1 MTLIRVLFVDDE
13 QELLEG
19 LRDLLRPRRRE
30 WRMDFVLGGHAALGK
45 LDEHAYDVVV
55 TDMRMP
61 GMDGAAL
68 LAEVQH
74 RQPNA
79 IRIVLSGYAEAAAV
93 ARAARVAHRFI
104 GKPCDPAELSRMIE
118 RSIALGALTET
129 EGLRRAAVRT
139 TDLPRLP
146 ELHRRLTALLDD
158 GRATLEDAA
167 TLVAQDIAVCA
178 SVLQLANCAFF
189 NRARPVTGLHEAV
202 AYVGLQT
209 LSAMTLAAG
218 AVAELRPARP
228 IPGFSLEDVQTHG
241 AHVARVARKL
251 LSDPRMQDDAV
262 SAAMLH
268 DIGLLILAVEE
279 PDYLAAVLAA
289 ARDEGRSAVEIEY
302 EWRGISHAEVG
313 AHLLALWGLPHE
325 LVEAV
330 AFHHRPDA
338 APRPTLDAVAAVHIA
353 DALVRDEPLDDD
365 YIAALG
371 VEHRVPE
378 WRALAQRETVVAPTA
393 AILRTSNR

>member
-30 WRMDFVLGGHAALGK
+30 WRMDFALGAHAALDK
-45 LDEHAYDVVV
+45 LDEHTYDVVI

-68 LAEVQH
+68 LAEVQQ

-79 IRIVLSGYAEAAAV
+79 IRVVLSGYAEAAAV
-93 ARAARVAHRFI
+93 MRAARVAHRFI
-104 GKPCDPAELSRMIE
+104 GKPCDPAELTRMIE
-118 RSIALGALTET
+118 RSVALGALTAK
-129 EGLRRAAVRT
+129 EGLRRAAVRA

-146 ELHRRLTALLDD
+146 ELHRRLVALLDD
-158 GRATLEDAA
+158 GDATLEDAA
-167 TLVAQDIAVCA
+167 TLVEQDIVVCA
-178 SVLQLANCAFF
+178 RVLQLANCAFF
-189 NRARPVTGLHEAV
+189 NRSRPVTGVHEAV

-218 AVAELRPARP
+218 AAAELRPARE
-228 IPGFSLEDVQTHG
+228 IPGFTLEHVQTHG
-241 AHVARVARKL
+241 AQVARIARRL
-251 LSDPRMQDDAV
+251 VSDPRMQDDAV
-262 SAAMLH
+262 AAAMLH

-279 PDYLAAVLAA
+279 PEYLAAVLAA
-289 ARDEGRSAVEIEY
+289 AQDEGRAAVEIEY

-330 AFHHRPDA
+330 AFHHRPDH
-338 APRPTLDAVAAVHIA
+338 APRPALDAVAAVYIA
-353 DALVRDEPLDDD
+353 DALVRDEPLDED

-371 VEHRVPE
+371 VQERVPE
-378 WRALAQRETVVAPTA
+378 WRALARRETVAAAPAETA
-393 AILRTSNR
+393 GTPNR